1 MTESINN
8 RDELMTYQ
16 EAMKYLKVTRRT
28 IYNYIDSGLL
38 TPVSL
43 KATKDG
49 GRPIRRLRKSNLDS
63 LIMESGKGTSESE

>member
-8 RDELMTYQ
+8 RDELMTYK
-16 EAMKYLKVTRRT
+16 EATQYLKVTRRT

-63 LIMESGKGTSESE
+63 LIMESGKEASESE